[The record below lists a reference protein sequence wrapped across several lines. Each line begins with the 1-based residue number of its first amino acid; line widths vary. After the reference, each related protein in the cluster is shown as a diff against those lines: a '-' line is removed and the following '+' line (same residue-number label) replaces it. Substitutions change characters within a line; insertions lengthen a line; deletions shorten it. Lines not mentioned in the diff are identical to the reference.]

1 MKRKNYV
8 TPRTTPVVT
17 TLYKN
22 FMQQF
27 DTAGDASG
35 DPINARTKERND
47 WEENHQEEITT
58 EMSLW

>member
-1 MKRKNYV
+1 
-8 TPRTTPVVT
+8 
-17 TLYKN
+17 
-22 FMQQF
+22 MQQF